1 MDEGKRAIVK
11 VGDGRGFIVEGST
24 ERFVITAG
32 HCLPTFPPCAS
43 ITHVHERIYRSILG
57 RLGETPTI
65 WAQCLFVDPI
75 ADIAL
80 LGCPDDQVFPQ
91 HANVFE
97 SWVDGAVPLRATDPL
112 PENVDSRVT
121 LPATLL
127 SLEGKWFGCTIEGF
141 GEGPL
146 WILEPESESI
156 QGGMSGSPIL
166 DQGGAAVGIVVTNCG
181 PHPCLGR
188 DLPAWLWRQLRPT
201 TESAA
206 QNSARP
212 PKKRAKRVRSK
223 PHAAPG
229 ARSFLSGKTSL
240 REAPSCRGRKH
251 VAARRQGP

>member
-1 MDEGKRAIVK
+1 MRAGKAKRPVSARKKGGVMDEAKRAIVK

-43 ITHVHERIYRSILG
+43 ITHVSERIYRSILG

-80 LGCPDDQVFPQ
+80 LGYPDNQEFPR
-91 HANVFE
+91 HANAFE
-97 SWVDGAVPLRATDPL
+97 SWVGDAVPFSVTEL
-112 PENVDSRVT
+112 PTEGKDW
-121 LPATLL
+121 PARWPARLL
-127 SLEGKWFGCTIEGF
+127 SLESECYGCTLERF
-141 GEGPL
+141 GDGPL

-166 DQGGAAVGIVVTNCG
+166 DQDGGATGIVVTTSG

-188 DLPAWLWRQLRPT
+188 DLPGWLLRQVCGAWANAKRSNKLPMG
-201 TESAA
+201 
-206 QNSARP
+206 RP
-212 PKKRAKRVRSK
+212 PKKRA
-223 PHAAPG
+223 
-229 ARSFLSGKTSL
+229 
-240 REAPSCRGRKH
+240 RK
-251 VAARRQGP
+251 ATE